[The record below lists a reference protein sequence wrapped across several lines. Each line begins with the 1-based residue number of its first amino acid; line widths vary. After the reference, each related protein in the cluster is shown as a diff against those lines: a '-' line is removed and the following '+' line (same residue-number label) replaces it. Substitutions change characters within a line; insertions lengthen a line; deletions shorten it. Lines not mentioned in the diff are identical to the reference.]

1 MKVALGQLVSEPGGA
16 AGNRERTLSLIEG
29 LFADGVDLVI
39 LPELIISGYTNDRD
53 ALEGSAEPV
62 RGPTLEAWGHLAKE
76 VGGYVVG
83 GFCERSEGRLF
94 NSVVGVGPSGLIL
107 HYRKLHLFGSEKNI
121 FQPGD
126 LGLPVID
133 TPIGRIGA
141 CVCYDLRFVE
151 TIRILALRDAQVIC
165 VPTAWVQGFDSAM
178 ASASGMIKQA
188 EGVALQA
195 NLNQVFIGAASQV
208 GINETARFL
217 GSSILADPYGDVVA
231 GPASMEEESTP
242 IADID
247 PSAANEARHRDPL
260 ISPRGDR
267 RTDVYRLVVNGEEL

>member
-1 MKVALGQLVSEPGGA
+1 MKVALGQLASKPGSA
-16 AGNRERTLSLIEG
+16 ARNREKTCSLIQS
-29 LFADGVDLVI
+29 LFAESVDLVI
-39 LPELIISGYTNDRD
+39 LPELIISGYTYDID
-53 ALEGSAEPV
+53 ALEASAEPV
-62 RGPTLEAWGHLAKE
+62 PGPTFEGWAHLAKE
-76 VGGYVVG
+76 AGGYVVG
-83 GFCERSEGRLF
+83 GLCERSEGRLY

-107 HYRKLHLFGSEKNI
+107 HYRKLHLFSSERNI

-126 LGLPVID
+126 LGLPVVD
-133 TPIGRIGA
+133 TPFGRIGA

-151 TIRILALRDAQVIC
+151 TVRILALRDAQVIC
-165 VPTAWVQGFDSAM
+165 VPTAWVKGFDSAM
-178 ASASGMIKQA
+178 ASASGSIKQV

-231 GPASMEEESTP
+231 GPASMEEESTL

-247 PSAANEARHRDPL
+247 PSAADEARHRDPL
-260 ISPRGDR
+260 ISPRTDR
-267 RTDVYRLVVNGEEL
+267 RTDVYRVLVDGEEL